1 MIQKKLQSIQQTLS
15 TYLAT
20 LSERTTALGS
30 VHDDSVKERQG
41 FYAIVEDV
49 RSSIQSLLKISGA
62 GLRDSLS
69 RSADELVLLVEE
81 NLLAVRVLLSSSV
94 ERRSACRN

>member
-1 MIQKKLQSIQQTLS
+1 MIKQKLHSIQQTLS
-15 TYLAT
+15 SYLVT

-30 VHDDSVKERQG
+30 AHADSAKERQG

-62 GLRDSLS
+62 GLRDTLS

-81 NLLAVRVLLSSSV
+81 KLLAVRTVL
-94 ERRSACRN
+94 SAF